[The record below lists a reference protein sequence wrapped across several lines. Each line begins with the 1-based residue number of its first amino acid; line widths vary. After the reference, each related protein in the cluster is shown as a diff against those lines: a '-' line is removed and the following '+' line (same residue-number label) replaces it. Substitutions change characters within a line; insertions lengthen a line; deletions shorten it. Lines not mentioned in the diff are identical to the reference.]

1 MLLVVGN
8 IENGNVPIR
17 GNDNAIGSY
26 VNTSSCRLYTRYSQD
41 GIDYDLSNRPLSYI
55 SLGY

>member
-1 MLLVVGN
+1 MLLVVGT
-8 IENGNVPIR
+8 IENGNHAIR

-26 VNTSSCRLYTRYSQD
+26 VNISSCRLYTRYGQD
-41 GIDYDLSNRPLSYI
+41 TDYGLSNRPLSYI

>member
-1 MLLVVGN
+1 MLLIVGN
-8 IENGNVPIR
+8 IENGNITIR

-26 VNTSSCRLYTRYSQD
+26 VNISSCRLYTRFGQGDDY
-41 GIDYDLSNRPLSYI
+41 GISNRPLSYI

>member
-26 VNTSSCRLYTRYSQD
+26 VNISSCRLYTRYSQD
-41 GIDYDLSNRPLSYI
+41 GIYELSNRPLSYI

>member
-8 IENGNVPIR
+8 IENGNVSIR

-26 VNTSSCRLYTRYSQD
+26 VNISSCRLYTRYSQD
-41 GIDYDLSNRPLSYI
+41 GIYEISNRPLSYI

>member
-8 IENGNVPIR
+8 IENGNHAIR

-26 VNTSSCRLYTRYSQD
+26 VNISSCRLYTRYGQD
-41 GIDYDLSNRPLSYI
+41 TDYGLSNRPLSYI